1 MYQLLVSIWQLS
13 YGSLGATERMY
24 CEIYSSRVKLRAIN
38 AVDYECIETN
48 FPPEEARSTEGD
60 GLVWLGGK

>member
-1 MYQLLVSIWQLS
+1 MFCFSF
-13 YGSLGATERMY
+13 
-24 CEIYSSRVKLRAIN
+24 EIYSSRVKLRAIN
-38 AVDYECIETN
+38 AVDYDCIETN